1 MNKAL
6 DLVQMRKL
14 LQRGIDNGLWTMEDL
29 DKPPPGYVQQYADW
43 KGVTLA
49 NLSRFERGPSDGGKV
64 ASEVHKHPAYRDFTA
79 ERLEREA
86 SQSNILNL

>member
-43 KGVTLA
+43 K
-49 NLSRFERGPSDGGKV
+49 
-64 ASEVHKHPAYRDFTA
+64 ASC
-79 ERLEREA
+79 RLESARLGREVPCHFPQYKNPLRDD
-86 SQSNILNL
+86 STP